1 MPKPRVVFFDVGNT
15 LLFPN
20 RARILAPLPEQ
31 HHPSLDRW
39 QNVERRAKREFDK
52 LVLEGQVDHGF
63 WWNFYG
69 HLLEEAG
76 VSDDNLRGTLVK
88 NTQNS
93 ANWDQIRHSTRES
106 LDRIGRDYC
115 ISVISNSD
123 GRIVEVLGRCQI
135 ADCFQSVTDSG
146 NIGYEKPHPAIFE
159 AALRTIEA
167 RPEESLYVGDV
178 YSVDY
183 LGARNI
189 GMQAVLFDVAGA
201 YRDRGFPRVES
212 LEALELWLKG

>member
-1 MPKPRVVFFDVGNT
+1 MPKPRLVFFDVGNT

-20 RARILAPLPEQ
+20 RVRILAPLAEQ
-31 HHPSLDRW
+31 LHPRLDQW
-39 QNVERRAKREFDK
+39 QNLERRTKREFDK
-52 LVLEGQVDHGF
+52 LVLEGQVDRGF
-63 WWNFYG
+63 WWTFYG
-69 HLLEEAG
+69 YLLEQSK
-76 VSDDNLRGTLVK
+76 VSDDNLRGALVK

-93 ANWDQIRHSTRES
+93 ANWDQIRRGTRES
-106 LDRIGRDYC
+106 LDRIGRDYS

-123 GRIVEVLGRCQI
+123 GRIVEVLGRSNI

-146 NIGYEKPHPAIFE
+146 IIGYEKPHPAIFE
-159 AALRTIEA
+159 AALRTMQA

>member
-1 MPKPRVVFFDVGNT
+1 MAE
-15 LLFPN
+15 L
-20 RARILAPLPEQ
+20 RAQNQERI
-31 HHPSLDRW
+31 R
-39 QNVERRAKREFDK
+39 
-52 LVLEGQVDHGF
+52 QVDPRRSGRP
-63 WWNFYG
+63 W
-69 HLLEEAG
+69 LLVDLLRLPAGREQGVGRQPARHTGEEYPELGQLGPDPA
-76 VSDDNLRGTLVK
+76 
-88 NTQNS
+88 
-93 ANWDQIRHSTRES
+93 WHSRVARS
-106 LDRIGRDYC
+106 P
-115 ISVISNSD
+115 D
-123 GRIVEVLGRCQI
+123 GRIVEVLGRSKI

-146 NIGYEKPHPAIFE
+146 LIGYEKPHPAIFE

-201 YRDRGFPRVES
+201 YRDRGSARVES